1 MRRLILAAALAATP
15 LAAPG
20 AAAPAPQ
27 TMTCPIGGGSF
38 TFTPGEP
45 GAPIG
50 TRPDGKP
57 YGASAFP
64 SPLPECPDNGLV
76 LYKEYTPEEVAKLEP
91 IVASDAYQALRT
103 SDTSYYRAYRL
114 MKDMGL
120 GPEDYLWVLLQAS
133 WQADG
138 EPALKTRYLTELV
151 EGSAAAEA
159 KPDDIN
165 WIGMEAR
172 SANALRELGRF
183 DEATARIDKIPT
195 ASLDVRVPLGQATDP
210 AVRDAKSRRAWLD
223 YVTELRAVIARKDQS
238 AEPFDLIPK
247 AVALDRCL
255 KTESAKLSAGDAAFC
270 QRESAAVEALKTK
283 RDQAAREAEA
293 LRQSRDASG
302 R

>member
-1 MRRLILAAALAATP
+1 MRRLILAAFLAAAP
-15 LAAPG
+15 LAVPA

-45 GAPIG
+45 GAVIG

-64 SPLPECPDNGLV
+64 FPLPECPGNGLV
-76 LYKEYTPEEVAKLEP
+76 LYKQYTPEEVAKLEP

-138 EPALKTRYLTELV
+138 KPELKTRYLTELV
-151 EGSAAAEA
+151 EGSAAAEPR
-159 KPDDIN
+159 PDDLN

-183 DEATARIDKIPT
+183 DEALARLDRIPT
-195 ASLDVRVPLGQATDP
+195 GPLDVRVPLGQATDP
-210 AVRDAKSRRAWLD
+210 AVREAKSRRAWLD
-223 YVTELRAVIARKDQS
+223 YMKELRAVIALKDRS
-238 AEPFDLIPK
+238 PEPFDLIPR

-255 KTESAKLSAGDAAFC
+255 KVESAKLSAGDGAFC
-270 QRESAAVEALKTK
+270 QRESAAVQALRTK

-293 LRQSRDASG
+293 LRQSRETSG

>member
-1 MRRLILAAALAATP
+1 MRRLILAAVLAAAP
-15 LAAPG
+15 FAAPA
-20 AAAPAPQ
+20 AAAPAPK

-45 GAPIG
+45 GPVIG
-50 TRPDGKP
+50 TRPDGRP

-64 SPLPECPDNGLV
+64 FPLPECPGNGLV

-91 IVASDAYQALRT
+91 IVASEAYQALRT

-138 EPALKTRYLTELV
+138 DPALKARYLTELV
-151 EGSAAAEA
+151 EGSAAAQA
-159 KPDDIN
+159 RPNDLN

-195 ASLDVRVPLGQATDP
+195 ASLDVRVPLGQASDP
-210 AVRDAKSRRAWLD
+210 AVREAKSRRAWLD
-223 YVTELRAVIARKDQS
+223 YLKDLRTVIALKDKS
-238 AEPFDLIPK
+238 REPFDLIPK
-247 AVALDRCL
+247 AVALDRCV
-255 KTESAKLSAGDAAFC
+255 KTASAGLSAGDSAFC
-270 QRESAAVEALKTK
+270 QRESAAVQALKTK
-283 RDQAAREAEA
+283 RDQATREADA
-293 LRQSRDASG
+293 LRQSREASG

>member
-1 MRRLILAAALAATP
+1 MRRLILAAAIAAVP
-15 LAAPG
+15 LASPA
-20 AAAPAPQ
+20 AAAPASQ

-38 TFTPGEP
+38 TFTTGESP
-45 GAPIG
+45 IVIG

-57 YGASAFP
+57 YGNSAFP
-64 SPLPECPDNGLV
+64 APLPECPANGLV
-76 LYKEYTPEEVAKLEP
+76 LYKQYTPEEVAKLEQ

-114 MKDMGL
+114 MKEMGL

-138 EPALKTRYLTELV
+138 KPELKTRYLTELV
-151 EGSAAAEA
+151 EGSAAATPR
-159 KPDDIN
+159 PDDLN

-183 DEATARIDKIPT
+183 DEAIARLDKIPT
-195 ASLDVRVPLGQATDP
+195 QALDVRVPLGQATDP
-210 AVRDAKSRRAWLD
+210 AVREAKSRRAWLD
-223 YVTELRAVIARKDQS
+223 YMKELRIAAERKDQS
-238 AEPFDLIPK
+238 SEPLDLIPR
-247 AVALDRCL
+247 AVAYDRCL
-255 KTESAKLSAGDAAFC
+255 KAGPGLSAADSAFC
-270 QRESAAVEALKTK
+270 QRESAAVQALKTK

-293 LRQSRDASG
+293 LRQSREASG